1 MAGQSSWLAYQANNL
16 EISGS
21 SPLPAKELNL
31 LQDIK
36 MFKEIFDLDAKE
48 VESR

>member
-1 MAGQSSWLAYQANNL
+1 MAGQSSWLAYQAHNL

-21 SPLPAKELNL
+21 SPLPAKEIRKPVPEDL
-31 LQDIK
+31 LKYVI
-36 MFKEIFDLDAKE
+36 ELDPEE